1 MFIDLSPF
9 RHKNFRRLFFG
20 QLISAFGTQMTAVVV
35 PFQVFL
41 LTQSTLYTGLISG
54 VEFLFIFFS
63 SLLGGVLADRFE
75 KRKILI
81 WAEIGLS
88 ILPLGLAAN
97 ALLAVP
103 NLGVIFVL
111 AAIAAFLGGIHRP
124 ALEALTPRLVS
135 EDEIAKISALAPMRH
150 ILTTILSPMIGGF
163 AMISIGAF
171 YTYLFDAISFFI
183 SLLFLLGINYKKLSG
198 NEAAAQSRSVV
209 AEIMEGF
216 RYIRTRQEIFC
227 SYASDFVVMVLCNPV
242 ALYPALAAAFH
253 QEKSVGMLYAIPSL
267 GAFLMTLT
275 SRWTLSCRR
284 YGVFIICSAALWSL
298 SLAFVGVV
306 PSFNLI
312 LVGLLFAGFFDMVS
326 GVFRMSLWN
335 ETIPESIRG
344 RIAGFEMLSYT
355 SGPLLGNALLGFLA
369 DAVGIQ
375 AALFWGAITSLGLL
389 ALFNLYL
396 PALWRYRKEV
406 PLESLQETMEK
417 V

>member
-41 LTQSTLYTGLISG
+41 ITNSTLYTGLISG
-54 VEFLFIFFS
+54 VEFIFIFFS

-88 ILPLGLAAN
+88 IVPLGLAAN
-97 ALLAVP
+97 SLSPVP
-103 NLGVIFVL
+103 HLWVIFVL
-111 AAIAAFLGGIHRP
+111 AALASFLGGIHRP

-135 EDEIAKISALAPMRH
+135 ESEIAKISALAPMRH

-163 AMISIGAF
+163 AMVSIGAF
-171 YTYLFDAISFFI
+171 YTYIFDAVSFFI
-183 SLLFLLGINYKKLSG
+183 SLLFLLGVNYKRLVG
-198 NEAAAQSRSVV
+198 NEVEIQSKSIVG
-209 AEIMEGF
+209 EIIEGY
-216 RYIRTRQEIFC
+216 RYIRSRQEILC
-227 SYASDFVVMVLCNPV
+227 SYVSDFIVMVLCNPV

-253 QEKSVGMLYAIPSL
+253 QEKSVGMLYAFPSL

-275 SRWTLSCRR
+275 SRWTLSRKR
-284 YGVFIICSAALWSL
+284 YGVFIICAAALWSL
-298 SLAFVGVV
+298 SLVFVGLV

-312 LVGLLFAGFFDMVS
+312 LFGLFCAGFFDMVS
-326 GVFRMSLWN
+326 GVFRISLWN

-344 RIAGFEMLSYT
+344 RIAGFEMLSYM

-369 DAVGIQ
+369 DWVGIQ
-375 AALFWGAITSLGLL
+375 EALFWGALCSLGLL
-389 ALFNLYL
+389 GLFNFYK
-396 PALWRYRKEV
+396 PALWDFKLQKKE
-406 PLESLQETMEK
+406 LETPH
-417 V
+417 